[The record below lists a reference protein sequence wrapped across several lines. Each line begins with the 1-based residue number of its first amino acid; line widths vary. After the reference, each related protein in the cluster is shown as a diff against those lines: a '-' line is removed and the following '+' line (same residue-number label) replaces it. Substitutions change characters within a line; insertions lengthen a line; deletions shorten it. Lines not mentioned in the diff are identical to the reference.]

1 MPVLE
6 MLAPATELAARSR
19 ASYPNETAEYRRARK
34 VLLAEEI
41 ELRRHIERIAEQR
54 RRLPPTSAAVPDVH
68 LAHGVL
74 GGRGAGH
81 RAGVV
86 LAMVALA
93 YRATRGGQEGARVD
107 AASSLLQPG
116 RRLTDATMPARP
128 TTTSS
133 LTPSSL
139 GRMGVIRHFWSAEMN
154 GAMADPGQDPRGA
167 PDLAP

>member
-54 RRLPPTSAAVPDVH
+54 RRLPPTSAAVHDVH

-86 LAMVALA
+86 LAMVAFA
-93 YRATRGGQEGARVD
+93 HRATRGGQRRRAAGCSFESTPTRTATNRRDYAGAADDDVLAYTVITRQD
-107 AASSLLQPG
+107 G
-116 RRLTDATMPARP
+116 CHPAF
-128 TTTSS
+128 
-133 LTPSSL
+133 L
-139 GRMGVIRHFWSAEMN
+139 E
-154 GAMADPGQDPRGA
+154 RG
-167 PDLAP
+167 D